1 MVIDD
6 KLLNRL
12 AKLSSLELDD
22 SKKDNLKHELE
33 DILSFV
39 ENLNEIDV
47 SNITATFST
56 LNSGTKLREDE
67 PTSDPELANSILKNA
82 PKSENNYFIVPK
94 IIE

>member
-1 MVIDD
+1 MVIDN
-6 KLLNRL
+6 KLLDRL

-22 SKKDNLKHELE
+22 KKRKNLTTELE

-56 LNSGTKLREDE
+56 LNTGTKLREDE
-67 PTSDPELANSILKNA
+67 VILDTKLADSILNNA
-82 PKSENNYFIVPK
+82 PKSEDNYFIVPK